1 MGMIPMHKKYQLDN
15 ASFLRHAFCSA
26 QKPYLR
32 TVYLCHTHCNCRLQL
47 QSARKQLPMWLR
59 DPKEPGS

>member
-1 MGMIPMHKKYQLDN
+1 MGMPPMHKKYQLDN

-32 TVYLCHTHCNCRLQL
+32 RVYLCHTHCSCRLQL
-47 QSARKQLPMWLR
+47 QSARKQLPM
-59 DPKEPGS
+59 